1 VLNEIRS
8 KISFFTCD
16 FNDVSVGAL
25 AADNLSCSGPFGKL
39 PPGKTPI
46 SNGSIDVGPHKAGTI
61 CVDVGSGKEIVE
73 LKCSIAD
80 KSKGTPFDYYYCE
93 INTSC
98 GIGAFSNATR
108 KASGKSG
115 VDSVCI
121 NYTNSTAGNQSA
133 RLKVEI
139 H

>member
-46 SNGSIDVGPHKAGTI
+46 SNGSIDVGPHKAG
-61 CVDVGSGKEIVE
+61 
-73 LKCSIAD
+73 
-80 KSKGTPFDYYYCE
+80 
-93 INTSC
+93 
-98 GIGAFSNATR
+98 